1 MAHKSKYLKI
11 GLTTFC
17 TVAAIML
24 FYDTLFGSGVLLRIG
39 KQFLT
44 AARPV
49 LYGAFMAYLLTPIVN
64 YFETRPFSNG
74 GKNHP
79 PQKQTRHGKA
89 ITRAVSIFLAWA
101 IIGAILY
108 LLGSVLVPELYKSLV
123 QLINNVET
131 YYYTVAGWIQH
142 LFENNPAL
150 ESVVADFL
158 GDFYVD
164 TTNWLKNEALPRATA
179 LVTALSGSVMSV
191 VRVLGDLLIGV
202 IVSVYFLNTKEI
214 IVAHTR
220 KLIYSLFDES
230 KVYWILRGTRKAD
243 MIFSGFVRGKLLD
256 SLIIGILC
264 FLGCTLLK
272 FPYTP
277 LISVVVGVTN
287 IIPFFGPFLGAI
299 PSAFLI
305 LLVSPLQCLY
315 FSLFILALQQLD
327 GNVIGPKILGD
338 KTGLSNIWVILAI
351 LISGSFFGFAGM
363 FFGVPVF
370 ACLYS
375 LTHFLVEVRLD
386 QKGMPSDTESYEVD
400 PPRGTEWEE
409 IDEPVEEDASG
420 E

>member
-1 MAHKSKYLKI
+1 MAQKSRYFKS
-11 GLTTFC
+11 GLTVFLT
-17 TVAAIML
+17 TAAILL
-24 FYDTLFGSGVLLRIG
+24 FYDTLFGSGTLLRIG
-39 KQFLT
+39 KQLLA

-49 LYGAFMAYLLTPIVN
+49 LYGAFMAYLLAPMVN
-64 YFETRPFSNG
+64 YFERRPFAASN
-74 GKNHP
+74 NTP
-79 PQKQTRHGKA
+79 PPKTTRHGAA

-101 IIGAILY
+101 IIGIILY
-108 LLGSVLVPELYKSLV
+108 LLGQVLLPELYKSLM
-123 QLINNVET
+123 QLVSNIEN

-142 LFENNPAL
+142 LFENNPVL
-150 ESVVADFL
+150 EEFVAEQM
-158 GDFYVD
+158 GDFYTD
-164 TTNWLKNEALPRATA
+164 ASAWLKKDVLPQATT
-179 LVTALSGSVMSV
+179 LVTALSGGVLSI
-191 VRVLGDLLIGV
+191 VRVLGDLLIGIV
-202 IVSVYFLNTKEI
+202 VSVYFLYTKETI
-214 IVAHTR
+214 AAHSR
-220 KLIYSLFDES
+220 KLIYSLFSEDH
-230 KVYWILRGTRKAD
+230 VYWILRGARKAD
-243 MIFSGFVRGKLLD
+243 FIFSGFVRGKLVD

-315 FSLFILALQQLD
+315 FVLFILALQQLD

-338 KTGLSNIWVILAI
+338 KTGLSNIWVIVAI
-351 LISGSFFGFAGM
+351 LVSGSFFGFAGM

-370 ACLYS
+370 ACVYS

-386 QKGMPSDTESYEVD
+386 QKGMPTDTESYEVD

-409 IDEPVEEDASG
+409 IDEPVESSEES
-420 E
+420 